1 MSLKSYRALGKDVVG
16 ANSNNTPTYLDT
28 LIRAIES
35 DEEVITFLHNTQ
47 TRNIAEKIVS
57 EGFEFQSY
65 LDYTTDVVSARD
77 IVTIKYFTI
86 VRQSY
91 GKFTIIIQ
99 ISKQL
104 IEEYADKLE
113 NIAHHFSE
121 ILTVK
126 KPYKGPEDDLIYC
139 LAPHFIKGFV
149 DTESKKFYANPNF
162 NSSLKI
168 PVFEENLKKILS

>member
-1 MSLKSYRALGKDVVG
+1 MRLKNHRDHSKDEAG
-16 ANSNNTPTYLDT
+16 TNSNNIPNYLDA
-28 LIRAIES
+28 LIHAIES
-35 DEEVITFLHNTQ
+35 DDEVITFLHNTQ
-47 TRNIAEKIVS
+47 TRDTAEKIVR
-57 EGFEFQSY
+57 EGFEFQSH

-99 ISKQL
+99 ILKQL
-104 IEEYADKLE
+104 IEEYAEELD

-121 ILTVK
+121 VLSINE
-126 KPYKGPEDDLIYC
+126 PYKGSEDDMIYC

-149 DTESKKFYANPNF
+149 DAESGKFYANPSF

-168 PVFEENLKKILS
+168 PIFEKNLKKIRS